1 MYSCSVS
8 VNLRLIT
15 AQLIAAACCL
25 LIETGSVLS
34 KQFNSAAAAKQTSSD
49 TNPIGGPYYPN
60 AAAATAAYSP
70 ALDYERKSTYSSPY
84 SPYGSSVADTPFG
97 AESPAADMSNLAATD
112 FDDAVQRQPSPP
124 TTKVYQSS
132 VGRVVGGGGGPT
144 RQEST
149 LQASTTVVGDLNTAA
164 GHHHGHHHGKYYE
177 YREVP
182 KKHTW
187 KFGYKRGNHK
197 HHIERHEHGKAGK
210 KHPHFK
216 TKVKWADKKSK
227 GKGIH
232 LWDYNHHD
240 KKHYHH
246 GK

>member
-1 MYSCSVS
+1 MIAS
-8 VNLRLIT
+8 I
-15 AQLIAAACCL
+15 QIIAATCCL
-25 LIETGSVLS
+25 LLEIGSVLS
-34 KQFNSAAAAKQTSSD
+34 LKSYTSGQAASLANNQIDGSNYPAPSYTPAALEQERRAYSSSM
-49 TNPIGGPYYPN
+49 GPYGSASDLTEPALFN
-60 AAAATAAYSP
+60 AAAQEVGNFA
-70 ALDYERKSTYSSPY
+70 
-84 SPYGSSVADTPFG
+84 
-97 AESPAADMSNLAATD
+97 AADFADSAGD
-112 FDDAVQRQPSPP
+112 PQRQQA
-124 TTKVYQSS
+124 KIY
-132 VGRVVGGGGGPT
+132 
-144 RQEST
+144 EST
-149 LQASTTVVGDLNTAA
+149 MDRIVGPARPQASTVQASATTVGDLNTAA

-182 KKHTW
+182 KKKTW

-197 HHIERHEHGKAGK
+197 HHIERHEHGKNG